1 MWLSILH
8 FLSGCIANLLC
19 DSSIVD
25 CVFESVSPL
34 CGLYSCYF
42 RCTQCRSGHHST
54 ETQDP
59 VLHRG
64 SEAPQG
70 CFVWPED
77 LISNRKLETLESL
90 LALFVNASF
99 IHF

>member
-19 DSSIVD
+19 DSSSVD

-42 RCTQCRSGHHST
+42 RCTQLPPT
-54 ETQDP
+54 P
-59 VLHRG
+59 VLINVLLLERDTTTRTTIIKRK
-64 SEAPQG
+64 ALI
-70 CFVWPED
+70 VD
-77 LISNRKLETLESL
+77 LPTVSKVYSIIIMAKIIVPYRQ
-90 LALFVNASF
+90 A
-99 IHF
+99 

>member
-42 RCTQCRSGHHST
+42 RCTQLPPT
-54 ETQDP
+54 P
-59 VLHRG
+59 VLIN
-64 SEAPQG
+64 
-70 CFVWPED
+70 V
-77 LISNRKLETLESL
+77 LLLERDTATRTTIIKEKSFNCGLAYSFKCL
-90 LALFVNASF
+90 LHYHHGKEHSA
-99 IHF
+99 I